1 MWSYHPDLLATPV
14 PRYTS
19 YPTAVEFTDDVGAGD
34 YVAALDRIASAT
46 PVSLYIHI
54 PFCEQICWYC
64 GCNTGAANRTQRLTD
79 YLTALRSEIA
89 MVAKRVGGRARVQR
103 IAFGGGSPNAIA
115 PVDFVRLL
123 DRILT
128 VFDVSNPE
136 ISIEID
142 PRGFSAEWAR
152 VLAASSVARVS
163 LGVQTF
169 APQIQQAIGRV
180 QPLTDIENAVASLR
194 LRGIDAIN
202 FDLMY
207 GLPGQSLADL
217 DATLDETIRLAPSRI
232 ALFGYAHLPAMIPR
246 QRRIDASNLPDLR
259 LRFEQAAL
267 GFDRL
272 TAAGYIPIGF
282 DHFALPTDTLAI
294 AASEGRVNRNFQ
306 GFTDDDASILLGFGA
321 SAISK
326 FPDLIVQNEKRAGAY
341 RELIAAGQL
350 TAVRGVAID
359 ADDGERGA
367 IIRDLLC
374 RGRARIDMP
383 LRDAAHVAM
392 AAFERRNL
400 IAWQEND
407 LVVRESGW
415 PYTRHIAAHF
425 DRVRGAV
432 QPGPSNAGCNDSSA
446 YSPKIKPVG
455 GEFRTQ

>member
-1 MWSYHPDLLATPV
+1 MWSYQPDLLATPV

-19 YPTAVEFTDDVGAGD
+19 YPTAVEFTDAVGADNYG
-34 YVAALDRIASAT
+34 AALDRIASAT
-46 PVSLYIHI
+46 PVSLYVHI
-54 PFCEQICWYC
+54 PFCDQICWYC
-64 GCNTGAANRTQRLTD
+64 GCNTGAANRTQRLAD

-89 MVAKRVGGRARVQR
+89 MVAKRLGGRARVQR

-128 VFDVSNPE
+128 VFDASNPD

-142 PRGFSAEWAR
+142 PRSFSADWAR

-169 APQIQQAIGRV
+169 AAQIQSAIGRV
-180 QPLTDIENAVASLR
+180 QPLADIENAVASLR
-194 LRGIDAIN
+194 LRGIEAIN

-217 DATLDETIRLAPSRI
+217 DETLDETIRLAPSRI

-259 LRFEQAAL
+259 LRFEQAAV

-272 TAAGYIPIGF
+272 TAAGYVPIGF

-294 AASEGRVNRNFQ
+294 AAGEGRVNRNFQ
-306 GFTDDDASILLGFGA
+306 GFTDDDTDVLIGFGA

-326 FPDLIVQNEKRAGAY
+326 FPDLIVQNEKRAGHY
-341 RELIAAGQL
+341 RDLVGEGRLA
-350 TAVRGVAID
+350 AVRGVPID
-359 ADDGERGA
+359 ADERARGD

-374 RGRARIDMP
+374 SGRARVGAPMYRAA
-383 LRDAAHVAM
+383 RDATG
-392 AAFERRNL
+392 AFEHRG
-400 IAWQEND
+400 
-407 LVVRESGW
+407 LVKWEGGLLVIQDGGR
-415 PYTRHIAAHF
+415 PYARHIAAEF
-425 DRVRGAV
+425 DRIRG
-432 QPGPSNAGCNDSSA
+432 
-446 YSPKIKPVG
+446 KL
-455 GEFRTQ
+455 

>member
-1 MWSYHPDLLATPV
+1 MWSYYPDLLATPV

-19 YPTAVEFTDDVGAGD
+19 YPTAVEFGDDVGADD
-34 YVAALDRIASAT
+34 YAAALDRIESAT
-46 PVSLYIHI
+46 PVSLYVHI
-54 PFCEQICWYC
+54 PFCDQICWYC
-64 GCNTGAANRTQRLTD
+64 GCNTGAANRTQRLAD

-89 MVAKRVGGRARVQR
+89 MVAKRIGGRARVQR

-123 DRILT
+123 DRILI
-128 VFDVSNPE
+128 VFDASNPD

-142 PRGFSAEWAR
+142 PRGFSADWAR
-152 VLAASSVARVS
+152 VLAVSSVGRVS

-169 APQIQQAIGRV
+169 APPIQQAIGRV
-180 QPLTDIENAVASLR
+180 QPLADIENAVASLR

-217 DATLDETIRLAPSRI
+217 DETLDETIRLAPSRV

-246 QRRIDASNLPDLR
+246 QRRIDASNLPDPK

-282 DHFALPTDTLAI
+282 DHFALPTDTLAV
-294 AASEGRVNRNFQ
+294 ASREGRVNRNFQ
-306 GFTDDDASILLGFGA
+306 GFTDDDTDVLLGFGA

-326 FPDLIVQNEKRAGAY
+326 FPDLIVQNEKRAGHY
-341 RELIAAGQL
+341 RHLVGEGQL
-350 TAVRGVAID
+350 AAVRGVMID
-359 ADDGERGA
+359 ADERARGD

-374 RGRARIDMP
+374 SGRARVGAPMY
-383 LRDAAHVAM
+383 AAARK
-392 AAFERRNL
+392 AANTLEHRRL
-400 IAWQEND
+400 VRWEGD
-407 LVVRESGW
+407 LLVIEDDGR
-415 PYTRHIAAHF
+415 PYARHIAAAF
-425 DRVRGAV
+425 DRIRG
-432 QPGPSNAGCNDSSA
+432 
-446 YSPKIKPVG
+446 KI
-455 GEFRTQ
+455 

>member
-19 YPTAVEFTDDVGAGD
+19 YPTAVEFGDHVGAED
-34 YVAALDRIASAT
+34 YAAALDRIASAT
-46 PVSLYIHI
+46 PVSLYVHI

-64 GCNTGAANRTQRLTD
+64 GCNTGAANRTQRLAD

-89 MVAKRVGGRARVQR
+89 MVARRVGGRARVQR

-115 PVDFVRLL
+115 PIDFVRLL

-128 VFDVSNPE
+128 VFDVSDPE

-142 PRGFSAEWAR
+142 PRGFSADWAR
-152 VLAASSVARVS
+152 VLAASSVKRVS

-169 APQIQQAIGRV
+169 SPQIQKAIGRI

-217 DATLDETIRLAPSRI
+217 ETTLDETMRLAPSRV

-246 QRRIDASNLPDLR
+246 QRRIDARDLPDHK

-267 GFDRL
+267 GFERL
-272 TAAGYIPIGF
+272 TRAGYIPVGF
-282 DHFALPTDTLAI
+282 DHFALPDDPLAI
-294 AASEGRVNRNFQ
+294 AAKQGQVNRNFQ
-306 GFTDDDASILLGFGA
+306 GFTDDNAPILLGFGA

-326 FPDLIVQNEKRAGAY
+326 FPDLIVQNEKRAGPY
-341 RELIAAGQL
+341 RDLIGGGRLAA
-350 TAVRGVAID
+350 ARGAIID
-359 ADDGERGA
+359 ANECERGA

-374 RGRARIDMP
+374 SGRARIG
-383 LRDAAHVAM
+383 AAMKAAAQSATAKFEDRGLIRWEDEHLVIPDCARPYARHVAS
-392 AAFERRNL
+392 
-400 IAWQEND
+400 Q
-407 LVVRESGW
+407 
-415 PYTRHIAAHF
+415 F
-425 DRVRGAV
+425 DRIRGKPAI
-432 QPGPSNAGCNDSSA
+432 SA
-446 YSPKIKPVG
+446 
-455 GEFRTQ
+455 

>member
-19 YPTAVEFTDDVGAGD
+19 YPTAVEFTNAVGADD
-34 YVAALDRIASAT
+34 YTAALDRIASAT
-46 PVSLYIHI
+46 PVSLYVHI
-54 PFCEQICWYC
+54 PFCDQICWYC
-64 GCNTGAANRTQRLTD
+64 GCNTGAANRTQRLAD

-89 MVAKRVGGRARVQR
+89 MVAKRLGGRARVQR

-128 VFDVSNPE
+128 VFDASNPD

-142 PRGFSAEWAR
+142 PRGFSADWAR

-169 APQIQQAIGRV
+169 TPQIQQAIGRV

-217 DATLDETIRLAPSRI
+217 DETLDETIRLAPSRI

-272 TAAGYIPIGF
+272 TAAGYVPIGF

-294 AASEGRVNRNFQ
+294 AAGEGRVNRNFQ
-306 GFTDDDASILLGFGA
+306 GFTDDDTDLLIGFGA

-326 FPDLIVQNEKRAGAY
+326 FPELLVQNEKRAGHY
-341 RELIAAGQL
+341 RGLIAEGRL
-350 TAVRGVAID
+350 TATRGVSID
-359 ADDGERGA
+359 ADERARGN
-367 IIRDLLC
+367 IVRNLLC
-374 RGRARIDMP
+374 SGRARIPTPMIETT
-383 LRDAAHVAM
+383 RIAM
-392 AAFERRNL
+392 AALEHRGLIGWEADNL
-400 IAWQEND
+400 IIRD
-407 LVVRESGW
+407 CGR
-415 PYTRHIAAHF
+415 PYARHVAAQF
-425 DRVRGAV
+425 DRVRG
-432 QPGPSNAGCNDSSA
+432 
-446 YSPKIKPVG
+446 KL
-455 GEFRTQ
+455 